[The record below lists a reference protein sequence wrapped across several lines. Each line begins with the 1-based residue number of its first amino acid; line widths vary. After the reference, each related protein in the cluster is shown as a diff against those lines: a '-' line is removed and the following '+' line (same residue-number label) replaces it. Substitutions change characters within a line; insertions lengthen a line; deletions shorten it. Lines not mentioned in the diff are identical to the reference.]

1 MASYIDAF
9 LTYIARL
16 PDALIYIFLGL
27 SAFVENV
34 FPPIPGDTITA
45 FGAFLVGTGRLS
57 FTGVYV
63 STCLGSLMGFMLLF
77 RVGGLLGRRFLVERD
92 YRFFKAADIVRA
104 ELWFQ
109 KYGYYLILLNRF
121 LPGVRSAVSIV
132 GGISRLKP
140 LKVGIF
146 ALISICVWNVL
157 WIGLGYAL
165 GNNWETVK
173 ARMAGLLA
181 GYNLAVVMVFA
192 VVILIFLIRKRLK
205 RPKGEKQ

>member
-1 MASYIDAF
+1 
-9 LTYIARL
+9 
-16 PDALIYIFLGL
+16 
-27 SAFVENV
+27 
-34 FPPIPGDTITA
+34 
-45 FGAFLVGTGRLS
+45 
-57 FTGVYV
+57 
-63 STCLGSLMGFMLLF
+63 
-77 RVGGLLGRRFLVERD
+77 
-92 YRFFKAADIVRA
+92 
-104 ELWFQ
+104 
-109 KYGYYLILLNRF
+109 YYLILLNRF

-157 WIGLGYAL
+157 WIGFGYAL